1 MRLVRAA
8 VIELLRKHST
18 ISAMATPQADSI
30 LVDDYLPARRSL
42 RVALVTETYPPEVN
56 GVAATIARVVE
67 GLRTCGH
74 ELQLV
79 RPRQDSLQ
87 EPMGQERFAEVL
99 MRGLPIPRYPQLK
112 MGLPARRA
120 LLRLWAEQ
128 RPDVVH
134 IVTEGPLGWSALQA
148 ATQLRLP
155 VVSDFRTNFHAY
167 SRHYGVGWL
176 RAPVMAYLRK
186 FHNRTACTMVPTERL
201 KTELSAAGFKGLR
214 VVARGVDTQR
224 FSPLHR
230 SQALRASWGAR
241 ADTCVALCVGRL
253 AAEKNLGAVV
263 DAFEAMRAQ
272 DPRMQLVLVGDGPE
286 RQRLQQ
292 RLQQR
297 SPDTVFAGL
306 RHGADLA
313 AHYASADVFLF
324 PSTTET
330 FGNVVPEAMA
340 SGLAVVAYDHAAAGQ
355 LIRHGENGLL
365 ARYDDTPEF
374 CRVARRIA
382 GDAQQVRELGLQA
395 RRTASGLD
403 WGRIVSAIE
412 TEYSNAIGGG
422 PAAAGAVQALTSA
435 RGASMRGASASAML
449 SHTATLK

>member
-1 MRLVRAA
+1 VN
-8 VIELLRKHST
+8 VIELLRKPCKMWG
-18 ISAMATPQADSI
+18 MATPHEDSI
-30 LVDDYLPARRSL
+30 LVDSYLPARRSL

-67 GLRTCGH
+67 GLRANGH

-79 RPRQDSLQ
+79 RPRQDRLH
-87 EPMGQERFAEVL
+87 EPMDQERFAEVL

-112 MGLPARRA
+112 MGLPARRV
-120 LLRLWAEQ
+120 LLRLWAEH

-148 ATQLRLP
+148 AAQSRLP

-176 RAPVMAYLRK
+176 RAPVRAYLRK
-186 FHNRTACTMVPTERL
+186 FHNRTACTMVPTEGL
-201 KTELSAAGFKGLR
+201 KTELTAAGFKGLR

-224 FSPLHR
+224 FNPLHR
-230 SQALRASWGAR
+230 SATLRASWGAS

-253 AAEKNLGAVV
+253 AAEKNLGAVI
-263 DAFEAMRAQ
+263 DAFEAMRAE
-272 DPRMQLVLVGDGPE
+272 DPRMRLVLVGDGPE

-292 RLQQR
+292 R
-297 SPDTVFAGL
+297 SPDTIFAGL

-374 CRVARRIA
+374 CSVARRIA
-382 GDAQQVRELGLQA
+382 GDAIRIRDLGRRA
-395 RRTASGLD
+395 RVTAGTLD
-403 WGRIVSAIE
+403 WGRIVNAIE
-412 TEYSNAIGGG
+412 TEYANAIGAIATPGG
-422 PAAAGAVQALTSA
+422 VQTFAPALGADIS
-435 RGASMRGASASAML
+435 GASASAML